1 MQVHIDIWRAL
12 LLVFVVLFFC
22 LFSLLG
28 LWRHWGYLT
37 SINDLGAF
45 DQVVWM
51 ASKGHSLVNT
61 SIFGTPMHWLG
72 FHFQPILSVFVLL
85 YKITPTVNWFVLAQG
100 AALAVSAW
108 PIFLLAERV
117 TASGQAAF
125 MWSLAYLCNPFL
137 LNAAAWDF
145 HPISIAV
152 PLLSLGLL
160 AIERKQAGLLI
171 LASILLLACKE
182 HMGLAV
188 AGLGLLYAMRNRAW
202 SMGLGIF
209 LAGIAA
215 FVLILAVIMPSYSL
229 TVQHP
234 MLGDNAGQLSRYS
247 WLGGT
252 PAEVIKTIVLEP
264 ILVSRT
270 VVAIG
275 GLEYL
280 FLLLMPFLFLPLGGT
295 SWLLPAAA
303 DMLVNLL
310 SANPMPRSIFSY
322 HSAALIPV
330 VTVAAINGGRRLADS
345 VRCFDA
351 VNLSHFVLFTSLIL
365 GYSFAPLP
373 LYGSSNFWKADHVVS
388 ALDPAVPSIKTVIS
402 DGTISAQANIGT
414 HFSQRESVYPYP
426 EKVGKVEYVIL
437 RLKSPTQR
445 LRPYNKAA
453 FATLTHHLMMNPSV
467 YLDSVSELLVES
479 RYGVVYWQDPWL
491 VLKRDA
497 VSEAN
502 VAQILDKIELLREE
516 WLGLSPQ

>member
-1 MQVHIDIWRAL
+1 MQMHIDIWRAL

-61 SIFGTPMHWLG
+61 SILGTPMHWLG

-171 LASILLLACKE
+171 LASILLFACKE

-209 LAGIAA
+209 LAGIVA
-215 FVLILAVIMPSYSL
+215 FILIVAVVMPSYSL
-229 TVQHP
+229 TDQHP
-234 MLGDNAGQLSRYS
+234 MFSENIGQLSRYA
-247 WLGGT
+247 WLGGN
-252 PAEVIKTIVLEP
+252 PVEVIKKIGLEP
-264 ILVSRT
+264 VFVIRT
-270 VVAIG
+270 IMAMG
-275 GLEYL
+275 GLEYI
-280 FLLLMPFLFLPLGGT
+280 FLLLMPFLFLSLGGA
-295 SWLLPAAA
+295 SWLLPAVA
-303 DMLVNLL
+303 DLLVNLL
-310 SANPMPRSIFSY
+310 SANPMPRSISSY
-322 HSAALIPV
+322 HS
-330 VTVAAINGGRRLADS
+330 VTLVPIVAVAAIYGSYRLARTVKSIKSD
-345 VRCFDA
+345 F
-351 VNLSHFVLFTSLIL
+351 LSYLVLLISLVL
-365 GYSFAPLP
+365 GYRFAPLP
-373 LYGSSNFWKADHVVS
+373 LPGSENYWMATHLVS
-388 ALDPAVPSIKTVIS
+388 ADDPQVSNIKSLIR
-402 DGTISAQANIGT
+402 DGSVSAQANVGA
-414 HFSQRESVYPYP
+414 HYSQRTVIHYYPQ
-426 EKVGKVEYVIL
+426 KVGEVDFIIL
-437 RLKSPTQR
+437 RLESPTGR
-445 LRPYNKAA
+445 LLPYDKSVV
-453 FATLTHHLMMNPSV
+453 ATLAHHLSINPYK
-467 YLDSVSELLVES
+467 YLDSVRDLLLNAH
-479 RYGVVYWQDPWL
+479 YGIVFWQDPWL
-491 VLKRDA
+491 VLQRGEINND
-497 VSEAN
+497 N
-502 VAQILDKIELLREE
+502 TAQVLDKIEYLRSE
-516 WLGLSPQ
+516 WSDPVSQ